1 MLLQRNLNFWAPIS
15 SSALPLAGGGG
26 GTGQCWAA
34 AEGGGTELAVGS
46 GNQGWAMRSQ
56 EVVYQ

>member
-1 MLLQRNLNFWAPIS
+1 MLLQRNLNFWASVS

-26 GTGQCWAA
+26 GTDQCRAA
-34 AEGGGTELAVGS
+34 AEGGGTELAIGS
-46 GNQGWAMRSQ
+46 GNRGWAMRLQ